1 MNKAVSYL
9 KSKDPTMNMI
19 IKLVGNYTIKKRTDA
34 FLSLVEA
41 IIYQQLTGKA
51 AESIYRRFLNYY
63 ANSSPDPAK
72 IIATSDVAMR
82 SFGLSSRKVEYIKRL
97 SENVK
102 NKSLDI
108 DLFPKMPDEEIIEQL
123 IKMKGV
129 GRWTSEMFLIFCLG
143 RPDVFPVRDLGVRKA
158 VQKWYFD
165 SESATDMQMEEVS
178 LKWKPYRSIAT
189 WYLWKSLS
197 NFGTIG

>member
-1 MNKAVSYL
+1 MDKGISYL
-9 KSKDPTMNMI
+9 RRKDPTMNKI
-19 IKLVGNYTIKKRTDA
+19 IKLVGNYTIKKRNDP

-51 AESIYRRFLNYY
+51 AESIYRKFLKYCG
-63 ANSSPDPAK
+63 NSNPDPDK
-72 IIATSDVAMR
+72 ILATSDEAMK
-82 SFGLSSRKVEYIKRL
+82 SFGLSCRKVEYIKML
-97 SENVK
+97 SESIK

-108 DLFPKMPDEEIIEQL
+108 DLFPKMLDEEIVEQL
-123 IKMKGV
+123 TKMKGI

-143 RPDVFPVRDLGVRKA
+143 RTDVFPVKDLGLRKA
-158 VQKWYFD
+158 IQKWYFN
-165 SESATDMQMEEVS
+165 SESVSDMQIKELS

-197 NFGTIG
+197 NFNAIG

>member
-1 MNKAVSYL
+1 
-9 KSKDPTMNMI
+9 
-19 IKLVGNYTIKKRTDA
+19 LVGNYTIKKRADP

-51 AESIYRRFLNYY
+51 AESIYRKFLNYY
-63 ANSSPDPAK
+63 ENSFPDPDK
-72 IIATSDVAMR
+72 ILATSEDAMR
-82 SFGLSSRKVEYIKRL
+82 SFGLSSRKVEYIKIL

-102 NKSLDI
+102 NKSLNV

-123 IKMKGV
+123 IKMKGI

-143 RPDVFPVRDLGVRKA
+143 RPDVFPLKDLGVRKA
-158 VQKWYFD
+158 IQKWYFD
-165 SESATDMQMEEVS
+165 SKSATEMQMEEVS

-197 NFGTIG
+197 NFDTIG

>member
-34 FLSLVEA
+34 FLALVEA

-63 ANSSPDPAK
+63 ANFSPDPTK

-82 SFGLSSRKVEYIKRL
+82 SFGLSNRKVEYIKRL

-158 VQKWYFD
+158 VQRWYFD